1 MRRQEDMEKRKK
13 DDAEKERLAA
23 EAAALEI
30 ERDLATREPVYQTP
44 ASSKLVWLHEHK
56 VRSLISPVLA
66 WLRGSRQLG
75 STAHE
80 HLSRSS
86 LTAPIDHHR
95 SHYHRRHTT
104 INQHHALL
112 TSSFAQSQAVRE
124 FLVNPNPD
132 PTLTHLQLP
141 DVKPLEFLVNASTLP
156 PDAHVSLARIAKE
169 LQVSCLHAPS
179 FTPPSTSPT
188 SSTFPTCPTPPTLHH
203 HLSHHHQPP
212 PRPTLHHHLSQVS
225 PELKLHI
232 AGHSQT
238 DEDAKLASQRAQA
251 VGAALIALGA
261 MPSKLRAK
269 GYGATVTLS
278 AAMRARLRLKSDR
291 RVGLHAISEVGS
303 RYGCEVCSSTI
314 STIPRSLHD
323 PTISPR
329 SHDLHDLHD
338 PTIHS
343 LRLPQDPPLSLP
355 PSLSLSLSLI
365 PPSSHPSSHPSPPSS
380 RPSSLVAALV
390 DGLLL
395 APPLRQFAAKAT
407 NVSDHALELLREIAT
422 LCRENRTLRLSVEV
436 STPPLPLPRGVHTP
450 THPTHRISHHESL
463 HRVQGHTD
471 DRGEPAENAKLSV
484 SR

>member
-1 MRRQEDMEKRKK
+1 MEKRKK

-112 TSSFAQSQAVRE
+112 TASFAQSQAVRE

-323 PTISPR
+323 PTISTISTIPR
-329 SHDLHDLHD
+329 STLCVYLKT
-338 PTIHS
+338 P
-343 LRLPQDPPLSLP
+343 LCLCLPL
-355 PSLSLSLSLI
+355 SLSLSLS
-365 PPSSHPSSHPSPPSS
+365 HPSLLSPLLSPLPS
-380 RPSSLVAALV
+380 
-390 DGLLL
+390 LL
-395 APPLRQFAAKAT
+395 ASFFSRRRSCRWPTPRPPPPTVRRQG
-407 NVSDHALELLREIAT
+407 NQCER
-422 LCRENRTLRLSVEV
+422 
-436 STPPLPLPRGVHTP
+436 PR
-450 THPTHRISHHESL
+450 
-463 HRVQGHTD
+463 
-471 DRGEPAENAKLSV
+471 A
-484 SR
+484 